1 MRTLQE
7 IFSLTDLEA
16 LKALQIYVRHLVDG
30 IIAGMHQSPKKGFG
44 IEFKEYKNYTPGDSL
59 KQLDW
64 KYFAKTDHYMIKEAE
79 VERQHDFLFALDL
92 SLSMEYA
99 NKEASKLNLAKACV
113 ASLAYLAQKQH
124 DNFKVVNSASHSA
137 NYEDFLFE
145 LVKQKTVQNF
155 EIKRLF
161 PTRLQTT
168 KSTAFILSDGYLDD
182 AEAERLIS
190 NWSISAQKCVFIHFL
205 YQNEL
210 NLDFEKENYRFQD
223 LETGQ
228 ILQVNTTEAKS
239 EYINKVE
246 KWHQQIKDHCIKNG
260 VLYFQL
266 DGSKS
271 LQNELMKLL
280 NQINYNFG

>member
-30 IIAGMHQSPKKGFG
+30 IITGMHQSSKKGFG

-79 VERQHDFLFALDL
+79 VEKQHDFLFALDL
-92 SLSMEYA
+92 SRSMEYA
-99 NKEASKLNLAKACV
+99 NKEVSKVNLAKACI

-124 DNFKVVNSASHSA
+124 DNFKVINAASHSV

-145 LVKQKTVQNF
+145 LVKQKTSDNF
-155 EIKRLF
+155 ELEKLF
-161 PTRLQTT
+161 PKGLQSR
-168 KSTAFILSDGYLDD
+168 KSTAFILSDGYLED
-182 AEAERLIS
+182 AEIGKLIN
-190 NWSISAQKCVFIHFL
+190 NWSISAQKCIFIHFL

-210 NLDFEKENYRFQD
+210 TLGFEKENYRFQD

-228 ILQVNTTEAKS
+228 ILQVNTSEAKL
-239 EYINKVE
+239 EYTAKVE
-246 KWHQQIKDHCIKNG
+246 KWHQQIKQHCIKNR
-260 VLYFQL
+260 VLYFQM

-280 NQINYNFG
+280 NHINYNFE